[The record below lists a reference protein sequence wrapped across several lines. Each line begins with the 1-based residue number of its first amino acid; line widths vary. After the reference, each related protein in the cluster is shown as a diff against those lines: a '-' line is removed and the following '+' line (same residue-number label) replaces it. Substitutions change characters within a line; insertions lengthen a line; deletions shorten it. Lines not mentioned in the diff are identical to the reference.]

1 MEVKSFNLK
10 GNKKVILILLTLT
23 IILCVGAVSATENV
37 DSELVKV
44 NSTTHSSTMVKTT
57 TNDGTASGSSE
68 ITENQASDDLKDTSN
83 ENNQITS
90 PGTSNETNDSEESNN
105 NASENEEVSS
115 EIDLEN
121 AIILTKDNYQDMH
134 DIFDDDLFIVINDT
148 L

>member
-1 MEVKSFNLK
+1 MVVKSFNLN

-57 TNDGTASGSSE
+57 TNDGTASCSSE

-90 PGTSNETNDSEESNN
+90 PDTSNETNGSEESNN

-121 AIILTKDNYQDMH
+121 AIILTKDNY
-134 DIFDDDLFIVINDT
+134 
-148 L
+148 